1 MSNTCVDGTVRS
13 KSEKKIGFR
22 RFSFAGCYLSKD
34 NSQDTST
41 PLRRISIM
49 DSYSYEKLRED
60 KNLFKQHLTS
70 EELMLSK
77 STAALR
83 EDVTSCL
90 PIKLIYKKTQ
100 EKGFDFNKFSQQS
113 VLCAMNRFVKSV
125 NNMDSTILV
134 PSKLKDIDVSTKSTK
149 PNHWKNVKSRK
160 NGQTDV
166 QSNDKP
172 FVLTNGDL
180 FSFYNML
187 NQMKKDLLWGNGNIA
202 NLDCPTSTSSE
213 TQANYEI
220 KKSKHTR
227 QPSDD
232 SLGSLGST
240 ISTGSTLSN
249 SDQETDDSQ
258 TDSFFTDRDSMEEHK
273 SHLAESFRYHLQG
286 FHTILNQ
293 LADSADYI
301 TARYQQEIDSC

>member
-1 MSNTCVDGTVRS
+1 MLNTCVDESVRS
-13 KSEKKIGFR
+13 KTDKKIGFR

-34 NSQDTST
+34 NSQDTSA
-41 PLRRISIM
+41 PMKRISLM
-49 DSYSYEKLRED
+49 DSYSYDKGKED
-60 KNLFKQHLTS
+60 KNAFQEHLIS
-70 EELMLSK
+70 EEFILSK
-77 STAALR
+77 SAAALK
-83 EDVTSCL
+83 EDATSCL
-90 PIKLIYKKTQ
+90 PIKFICKKSQ
-100 EKGFDFNKFSQQS
+100 EKGFDFNNFSQQS

-134 PSKLKDIDVSTKSTK
+134 PSKLKDIDISTKSTK
-149 PNHWKNVKSRK
+149 PSDCKNAKSGS
-160 NGQTDV
+160 NGQNDI

-172 FVLTNGDL
+172 FVLTNEDL
-180 FSFYNML
+180 FSFYTML
-187 NQMKKDLLWGNGNIA
+187 NEMKKYLLWGNGSIA
-202 NLDCPTSTSSE
+202 NLDCPNSTPCES
-213 TQANYEI
+213 QANYEI

-240 ISTGSTLSN
+240 LSTGSTLSN

-258 TDSFFTDRDSMEEHK
+258 IDSFFTDRDSIDEHK
-273 SHLAESFRYHLQG
+273 SLLIESFRYHLQG

-301 TARYQQEIDSC
+301 TARYQQEIDLC